1 MNAEKKIRKDLTEEG
16 SGEFRRGLRAG
27 QNSSLAQ
34 EGNTSHVKRGKKK
47 MLEQLLS
54 RENLLQAL
62 KRVETNKGSH
72 GVDGMSVKSL
82 RKHIVQNWKTLRQAI
97 EEGTYEPSPVRRVE
111 IPKPNGGGV
120 RKLGIP
126 TVTDRMLQQAIA
138 QVLTPLFDP
147 QFSEHSYG
155 FRPRRRGHDA
165 VRKARTFMEEGYG
178 FVVDLDLEKFFD
190 RVNHDRLMM
199 KIAEKVK
206 DKKVLLLIRK
216 YLQSGVM
223 ENGLVK
229 PTLEGA
235 PQGGPLSPLL
245 SNIVLDELDKELEK
259 RGHRFVRYADDCNIY
274 VKTPRA
280 GERVKASVTRFIEM
294 KLKLKVNQAKS
305 AVDLPWKRKF
315 LGFSFSMDKEPKVRV
330 AKQSLQKAKVR
341 IREITSRRKAMR
353 MEERIEELNQY
364 LMGWCGYFSLADTPS
379 IFRDMDKWIRR
390 RLRMC
395 LWKQWKNP
403 RTKVKRLIFLGMPKN
418 KAYEWGNTRK
428 GYWRIAGSPILSRA
442 LNNQYWESNGL
453 KSLLDRYNS
462 LRNIS

>member
-1 MNAEKKIRKDLTEEG
+1 
-16 SGEFRRGLRAG
+16 
-27 QNSSLAQ
+27 
-34 EGNTSHVKRGKKK
+34 

-62 KRVETNKGSH
+62 KRVEANKGSH

-82 RKHIVQNWKTLRQAI
+82 REHIVQNWQTLRQAI

-111 IPKPNGGGV
+111 IPKPGGGGV
-120 RKLGIP
+120 RLLGIP
-126 TVTDRMLQQAIA
+126 TVTDRMIQQAIA

-147 QFSEHSYG
+147 EFSEHSYG
-155 FRPRRRGHDA
+155 FRPKRRGHDA
-165 VRKARTFMEEGYG
+165 VREARAFMKEGYR

-199 KIAEKVK
+199 KISEKVK
-206 DKKVLLLIRK
+206 DKKVLQLIRK

-229 PTLEGA
+229 PTTEGA

-274 VKTPRA
+274 VKTLRA
-280 GERVKASVTRFIEM
+280 GERVKASITGFIETR
-294 KLKLKVNQAKS
+294 LKLKVNQTKS
-305 AVDLPWKRKF
+305 AVDRPWRRKF
-315 LGFSFSMDKEPKVRV
+315 LGFSFSSDKEPKVRI
-330 AKQSLQKAKVR
+330 AKQSLQKAKAR
-341 IREITSRRKAMR
+341 IREITSRKKAMR
-353 MEERIEELNQY
+353 MEERIQELNGY
-364 LMGWCGYFSLADTPS
+364 LMGWHGYFSLADTPS
-379 IFRDMDKWIRR
+379 AFKAIDMWIRR

-403 RTKVKRLIFLGMPKN
+403 RTKVKRLISLGVPKD

-428 GYWRIAGSPILSRA
+428 GYWRIAGSPILQRA
-442 LNNQYWESNGL
+442 LSNQYWESNGL
-453 KSLLDRYNS
+453 KSVLDRYNF

>member
-1 MNAEKKIRKDLTEEG
+1 
-16 SGEFRRGLRAG
+16 
-27 QNSSLAQ
+27 
-34 EGNTSHVKRGKKK
+34 

-62 KRVETNKGSH
+62 NRVEANKGSH

-138 QVLTPLFDP
+138 QMLTPLFDP

-155 FRPRRRGHDA
+155 FRPKRRGHDA
-165 VRKARTFMEEGYG
+165 VREATEFMKEGYR
-178 FVVDLDLEKFFD
+178 FVVDLDLEKIFD

-199 KIAEKVK
+199 RIAEKVK
-206 DKKVLLLIRK
+206 DKNVLLLIRK

-235 PQGGPLSPLL
+235 PQGGPLRPLL
-245 SNIVLDELDKELEK
+245 SNIVLDELDKELER
-259 RGHRFVRYADDCNIY
+259 RGHRFVRYADDCKIY

-280 GERVKASVTRFIEM
+280 GERVKASVTRFIETR
-294 KLKLKVNQAKS
+294 LKLKVNQAKS
-305 AVDLPWKRKF
+305 AVDRPWKRKF
-315 LGFSFSMDKEPKVRV
+315 LGFSFSIDNEPKVRI

-341 IREITSRRKAMR
+341 IREITSRKKPMR
-353 MEERIEELNQY
+353 MEERMKELNHY

-403 RTKVKRLIFLGMPKN
+403 RTKVKRLISLGMPKD

-428 GYWRIAGSPILSRA
+428 GYWRIAGSPILQRA
-442 LNNQYWESNGL
+442 LNNQYWESKGL

>member
-1 MNAEKKIRKDLTEEG
+1 
-16 SGEFRRGLRAG
+16 
-27 QNSSLAQ
+27 
-34 EGNTSHVKRGKKK
+34 

-62 KRVETNKGSH
+62 KRVEANKGSH

-82 RKHIVQNWKTLRQAI
+82 REHIVQNWQTLRHAI

-111 IPKPNGGGV
+111 IPKPGGGGV
-120 RKLGIP
+120 RLLGIP
-126 TVTDRMLQQAIA
+126 TVTDRMIQQAIA

-147 QFSEHSYG
+147 EFSDHSYG
-155 FRPRRRGHDA
+155 FRPKRRGHDA
-165 VRKARTFMEEGYG
+165 VRKVRSFMKEGYR

-199 KIAEKVK
+199 KISEKVE

-223 ENGLVK
+223 ENGLVT
-229 PTLEGA
+229 PTTEGA

-274 VKTPRA
+274 VKTLRA
-280 GERVKASVTRFIEM
+280 GERVKTTVTRFIETR
-294 KLKLKVNQAKS
+294 LKLKVNQVKS
-305 AVDLPWKRKF
+305 AVDRPWKRKF
-315 LGFSFSMDKEPKVRV
+315 LGFSFSVDKEPKVRI
-330 AKQSLQKAKVR
+330 AKQSLQRVKVR
-341 IREITSRRKAMR
+341 IQEISSRKRSMK
-353 MEERIEELNQY
+353 MEERIKELNHY
-364 LMGWCGYFSLADTPS
+364 LMGWCGYFSLVDTPS
-379 IFRDMDKWIRR
+379 TFRDMDKWIRR

-395 LWKQWKNP
+395 LWKQWKTP
-403 RTKVKRLIFLGMPKN
+403 RIKVKRLISLGVPKD

-428 GYWRIAGSPILSRA
+428 GYWRIAGSPILQHA
-442 LNNQYWESNGL
+442 LNNQYWEANGL
-453 KSLLDRYNS
+453 KSVLDRYNF

>member
-1 MNAEKKIRKDLTEEG
+1 
-16 SGEFRRGLRAG
+16 
-27 QNSSLAQ
+27 
-34 EGNTSHVKRGKKK
+34 

-54 RENLLQAL
+54 RENLLGAI
-62 KRVETNKGSH
+62 KRVESNKGSH

-82 RKHIVQNWKTLRQAI
+82 REHIKQNWQSIREAV

-111 IPKPNGGGV
+111 IPKPYGGGV

-126 TVTDRMLQQAIA
+126 TVTDRMIQQAIT
-138 QVLTPLFDP
+138 QVLTPVFDP
-147 QFSEHSYG
+147 QFSEHSHG
-155 FRPRRRGHDA
+155 FRPGRRGHDA
-165 VRKARTFMEEGYG
+165 VRKARVFMKEGYR

-190 RVNHDRLMM
+190 RVNHDRLMA

-206 DKKVLLLIRK
+206 DKKILLLIRK

-229 PTLEGA
+229 PTSEGA

-274 VKTPRA
+274 VKTKRA
-280 GERVKASVTRFIEM
+280 GERVKASVTTFIET

-305 AVDLPWKRKF
+305 AVDRPWKRKF
-315 LGFSFSMDKEPKVRV
+315 LGFSFSVNQVPKVRI
-330 AKQSLQKAKVR
+330 AKQSLQKAEAK
-341 IREITSRRKAMR
+341 IRAITSRKKSMK
-353 MEERIEELNQY
+353 MEERIKELNQY
-364 LMGWCGYFSLADTPS
+364 LIGWCGYFSLADTPS
-379 IFRDMDKWIRR
+379 IFQEMDSWIRR

-403 RTKVKRLIFLGMPKN
+403 RTKVKRLVSLGVPKD
-418 KAYEWGNTRK
+418 KAFEWGNTRK
-428 GYWRIAGSPILSRA
+428 GYWRIAGSPILHRA
-442 LNNQYWESNGL
+442 LGNQYWESIGW
-453 KSLLDRYNS
+453 KSLTDRYSS

>member
-1 MNAEKKIRKDLTEEG
+1 
-16 SGEFRRGLRAG
+16 
-27 QNSSLAQ
+27 
-34 EGNTSHVKRGKKK
+34 

-54 RENLLQAL
+54 RENLLEAL

-82 RKHIVQNWKTLRQAI
+82 REHIQQNWRTIRQAI
-97 EEGTYEPSPVRRVE
+97 EEGTYQPNPVRRVE

-120 RKLGIP
+120 RMLGIP

-155 FRPRRRGHDA
+155 FRPKRRGHDA
-165 VRKARTFMEEGYG
+165 VRKAREFMKEGYR

-199 KIAEKVK
+199 KLAEKVE

-223 ENGLVK
+223 ENGIVQ
-229 PTLEGA
+229 PTIEGA

-245 SNIVLDELDKELEK
+245 SNVVLDELDKELEK

-274 VKTPRA
+274 VKTKRA
-280 GERVKASVTRFIEM
+280 GERVKTSVTQFIEM

-305 AVDLPWKRKF
+305 AVDRPWKRKF
-315 LGFSFSMDKEPKVRV
+315 LGFSFSVNKEPKVRI
-330 AKQSLQKAKVR
+330 AKQSLQKAEAK
-341 IREITSRRKAMR
+341 IREITSRRKSMK
-353 MEERIEELNQY
+353 MDERIKELNQY
-364 LMGWCGYFSLADTPS
+364 LIGWCGYFSLADTPS
-379 IFRDMDKWIRR
+379 VFQGMDEWIRR

-395 LWKQWKNP
+395 LWKQWKKP
-403 RTKVKRLIFLGMPKN
+403 KTKVKRLLSLGVPKD
-418 KAYEWGNTRK
+418 KAFEWGNTRK
-428 GYWRIAGSPILSRA
+428 GYWRIACSPILHRT
-442 LNNQYWESNGL
+442 LDNQYWKSNGL
-453 KSLLDRYNS
+453 KSVMDRYNS

>member
-1 MNAEKKIRKDLTEEG
+1 V
-16 SGEFRRGLRAG
+16 GLRQGRAY
-27 QNSSLAQ
+27 LW
-34 EGNTSHVKRGKKK
+34 HKRKVQIT
-47 MLEQLLS
+47 LE
-54 RENLLQAL
+54 AL
-62 KRVETNKGSH
+62 KRVEANKGSH

-82 RKHIVQNWKTLRQAI
+82 REHIKQNWQSIREAI
-97 EEGTYEPSPVRRVE
+97 EEGTYQPSPVRRVE
-111 IPKPNGGGV
+111 IPKPNGGGS
-120 RKLGIP
+120 RLLGIP
-126 TVTDRMLQQAIA
+126 TVSVRMLQQAIA

-155 FRPRRRGHDA
+155 FRPKRRGHDA
-165 VRKARTFMEEGYG
+165 VRKARVFMKEGYR

-229 PTLEGA
+229 PTSEGV

-274 VKTPRA
+274 VKTKRA
-280 GERVKASVTRFIEM
+280 GERVKASVTQFIE
-294 KLKLKVNQAKS
+294 KRLKLKVNQAKS
-305 AVDLPWKRKF
+305 AVDRPWKRKF
-315 LGFSFSMDKEPKVRV
+315 LGFSFSVSQEPKVRI
-330 AKQSLQKAKVR
+330 AKQSLQKAEAR
-341 IREITSRRKAMR
+341 IREITSRRKSIK
-353 MEERIEELNQY
+353 MEERIKILNQF
-364 LMGWCGYFSLADTPS
+364 LTGWCGYFSLADTPS
-379 IFRDMDKWIRR
+379 VFRKLDSWIRR

-395 LWKQWKNP
+395 LWKQWKKP
-403 RTKVKRLIFLGMPKN
+403 KTKVKRLISLGMPKD
-418 KAYEWGNTRK
+418 KAFEWGNTRK
-428 GYWRIAGSPILSRA
+428 GYWRIAGSPILQRA

-453 KSLLDRYNS
+453 RSLTDRYS
-462 LRNIS
+462 KLRSIS